1 MLKVFRFCGVAA
13 LAGLAAACVSQERIA
28 LEAAIPPYPEP
39 YRAALQGEL
48 RYLAEREATRG
59 DYADAK
65 RFLLRAE
72 AAARAVVIR
81 PLEVEDYEVKPQ
93 ERAELVAARAR
104 LVTLFDGGRARA
116 PEALARAHA
125 SFECWLEE
133 AEEGHQ
139 PGDIAWCRDR
149 FEGGVTATR
158 RDSGLDADWGI
169 VVPGEGG
176 HIGAITLKGQDG
188 ADRLLDTAHAA
199 GFVHETGDARGAA
212 MTPRETTKFTSA
224 TLQGLPPAAEVYIV
238 YFASGSNRLDN
249 AGRAAV
255 AAAADDAANRVAV
268 DVEVLGF
275 ADRAG
280 DDRSNLQLSKN
291 RVAAVHAAMLGA
303 GVPEDAF
310 LLYSRGEAAPAIST
324 PDGVPERR
332 NRRVEVTV
340 R

>member
-1 MLKVFRFCGVAA
+1 MPNVFRFSGVMALAA
-13 LAGLAAACVSQERIA
+13 LGAACVSQERIG

-48 RYLAEREATRG
+48 RYLAEREVARG

-72 AAARAVVIR
+72 AAARAARIR
-81 PLEVEDYEVKPQ
+81 PLEVDAYDVQPQ
-93 ERAELVAARAR
+93 ERAELDDARAR
-104 LVTLFDGGRARA
+104 LITLFDGGRARA
-116 PEALARAHA
+116 PNALARAHA

-139 PGDIAWCRDR
+139 PDDIAWCRDR
-149 FEGGVTATR
+149 FEGGVAATR
-158 RDSGLDADWGI
+158 RDSGLDADWGL

-188 ADRLLDTAHAA
+188 ADRLLDTANAA
-199 GFVHETGDARGAA
+199 GFVHEAGDARDAA
-212 MTPRETTKFTSA
+212 MTQRETAKFTSA
-224 TLQGLPPAAEVYIV
+224 TLQGLPPPAELYIV
-238 YFASGSNRLDN
+238 YFASGSDRLD
-249 AGRAAV
+249 AAARTAIAAAV
-255 AAAADDAANRVAV
+255 EDATSRVAV

-280 DDRSNLQLSKN
+280 DDRQNLLLSES
-291 RVAAVHAAMLGA
+291 RLAAVHEAMLAA
-303 GVPEDAF
+303 GVPEGAF
-310 LLYSRGEAAPAIST
+310 LLYSRGEAAPAVST
-324 PDGVPERR
+324 ADGVPERR

>member
-1 MLKVFRFCGVAA
+1 MSKVFRFCGVAA
-13 LAGLAAACVSQERIA
+13 LASLAVACVSQERIA

-48 RYLAEREATRG
+48 RYLAEREAARG

-81 PLEVEDYEVKPQ
+81 PLEVDDYEVQPR
-93 ERAELVAARAR
+93 ERAELVAARTR
-104 LVTLFDGGRARA
+104 LMTLFDGGRARA
-116 PEALARAHA
+116 PEGLARAHA

-139 PGDIAWCRDR
+139 PDDIAWCRDR
-149 FEGGVTATR
+149 FEGGVAATR
-158 RDSGLDADWGI
+158 RDSGLDADWGL

-176 HIGAITLKGQDG
+176 HIGAITLKGQGG
-188 ADRLLDTAHAA
+188 ADRLLDTANAA
-199 GFVHETGDARGAA
+199 GFVHETGDARDAA

-224 TLQGLPPAAEVYIV
+224 TLKGLPPAAKLYIV
-238 YFASGSNRLDN
+238 YFASGSNRLD
-249 AGRAAV
+249 AAARAAI
-255 AAAADDAANRVAV
+255 AAAAEDAANRVAV

-280 DDRSNLQLSKN
+280 DDRRNLQLSES
-291 RVAAVHAAMLGA
+291 RLAVVHAAMLGA

-310 LLYSRGEAAPAIST
+310 LLYSRGEAAPAVLT
-324 PDGVPERR
+324 ADGVPERR
-332 NRRVEVTV
+332 NRRVEITV